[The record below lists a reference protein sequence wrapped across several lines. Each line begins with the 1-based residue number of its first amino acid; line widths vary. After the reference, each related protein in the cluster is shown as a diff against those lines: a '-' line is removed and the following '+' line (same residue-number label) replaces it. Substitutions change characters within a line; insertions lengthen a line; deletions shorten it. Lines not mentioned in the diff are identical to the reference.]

1 MKSSDRSWKE
11 LRFQGSL
18 QVGDL
23 VVGNDS
29 SFKFLGMANF
39 KELLVWQ
46 KSINF
51 VTEIYELTNDFPKN
65 EMCGLTSQI
74 RRASISIPSNI
85 AEGNSRISV
94 PDYLQFLKI
103 ARGSCAEVET
113 QLIIAQNLKFLSE
126 EHYLKLN
133 QDIIEI
139 SKMLNGLINSLK

>member
-1 MKSSDRSWKE
+1 
-11 LRFQGSL
+11 
-18 QVGDL
+18 
-23 VVGNDS
+23 
-29 SFKFLGMANF
+29 MANF

-51 VTEIYELTNDFPKN
+51 VTEIYELTNNFPKN
-65 EMCGLTSQI
+65 EMYGLISQI

-85 AEGNSRISV
+85 AEGNSRRSV
-94 PDYLQFLKI
+94 ADYLQFLKI

-113 QLIIAQNLKFLSE
+113 QLIIAQNLKFLNE

>member
-1 MKSSDRSWKE
+1 MVWK
-11 LRFQGSL
+11 
-18 QVGDL
+18 
-23 VVGNDS
+23 
-29 SFKFLGMANF
+29 
-39 KELLVWQ
+39 

-51 VTEIYELTNDFPKN
+51 VTGIYELINDFPKD
-65 EMCGLTSQI
+65 EMYGLTSQI

-85 AEGNSRISV
+85 AEGNSRRSV
-94 PDYLQFLKI
+94 ADYLQFLKI

>member
-1 MKSSDRSWKE
+1 
-11 LRFQGSL
+11 
-18 QVGDL
+18 
-23 VVGNDS
+23 
-29 SFKFLGMANF
+29 MANF

-51 VTEIYELTNDFPKN
+51 VTEIYEVTNNFPKD
-65 EMCGLTSQI
+65 EMYGLTSQI

-85 AEGNSRISV
+85 AEGNSRRSV
-94 PDYLQFLKI
+94 ADYLQFLKI

>member
-1 MKSSDRSWKE
+1 
-11 LRFQGSL
+11 
-18 QVGDL
+18 
-23 VVGNDS
+23 
-29 SFKFLGMANF
+29 MANF

-65 EMCGLTSQI
+65 EMYGLTSQI

-85 AEGNSRISV
+85 AEGNSRRSV
-94 PDYLQFLKI
+94 ADYLQFLKI
-103 ARGSCAEVET
+103 ERGSCAEVET

-133 QDIIEI
+133 RDIIEI